1 MRGFPKP
8 QTVICPGLCVAAL
21 AVWTS
26 AQSPVVQGPQ
36 LPQFKSGVEIM
47 RVEATVLD
55 RHTRRPIRGLTI
67 ADFVVK
73 VNGQPQEVVALTELV
88 APGVDRSSAEWT
100 LEAPIGVTDNTR
112 HPVAEEERL
121 IAIVMDDAITRS
133 AASAPYYRHIGRAA
147 AHRIVDE
154 LGPHDRAA
162 VIFAQFNQHAQEFTA
177 DRALLRRAIDT
188 YNPQPLD
195 PGLALAMSLG
205 TLRRTR
211 AFLADMPEHRRAV
224 FYVTLGPGTREG
236 NGPQDLQVDMG
247 TSLGRQ
253 SMLQREEAAS
263 GMTALQGAMQAA
275 RLAHVPV
282 YPISTQGLPAP
293 SAGELRRGLLPLN
306 TFDGLRALADSSGGR
321 AVFNT
326 NAPDRE
332 VAGIFDELSSV
343 YLLAYSASFPMDGKV
358 RRLQVQVNRRDAEVT
373 LGTAHF
379 RTPRATAEGK
389 LAPAPPR
396 AATLLEAIASPIA
409 GGVLPLQLAVTPFAL
424 EDAPR
429 EAAAVVMTLGV
440 SLDEPV
446 KPGEVELLD
455 LETRIVDGEGRK
467 QVVEHRQTA
476 RLGTKADP
484 GTPYEIAL
492 RQDLRP
498 GRYHVRIG
506 ALLADGRS
514 GGVHATFTVPRFS
527 RDALSMSGV
536 ALGRAGGAPAGGR
549 EVLEGVLP
557 FTPTLARVFTRG
569 DAVGALVRVHQA
581 PNRLSAVDV
590 ETRITQR
597 GRGSRLRRHD
607 AVRPVT
613 LRRVRPRGAPVRV
626 AAEGVAARQ
635 LPADVRRRNRAR
647 RPGESRR
654 APRRPPL
661 SGIPARSDRRTRLR
675 CKIADT
681 RECPWHRQPTGTTTR
696 KTPAVIV
703 RGLP

>member
-1 MRGFPKP
+1 MRVLPTP
-8 QTVICPGLCVAAL
+8 RTVFCQGLCVATL

-26 AQSPVVQGPQ
+26 AQSPDVQETQ
-36 LPQFKSGVEIM
+36 LPQFKSGVEIT

-55 RHTRRPIRGLTI
+55 RRTRQPIRGLTI
-67 ADFVVK
+67 ADFVVT

-100 LEAPIGVTDNTR
+100 LEAPIGVTDNRR

-121 IAIVMDDAITRS
+121 IAIVMDDAITDS
-133 AASAPYYRHIGRAA
+133 AAGAPYYRQIGKAS
-147 AHRIVDE
+147 AHAVIDE

-162 VIFAQFNQHAQEFTA
+162 VIFAQSNQHAQEFTA
-177 DRALLRRAIDT
+177 DRALLRKAIDT
-188 YNPQPLD
+188 YNPAPMD
-195 PGLALAMSLG
+195 PWLAKEMSVG

-211 AFLADMPEHRRAV
+211 AFLAGMPDHRRAV
-224 FYVTLGPGTREG
+224 FYITLGLGGRDKDVPE
-236 NGPQDLQVDMG
+236 DLQMDMA
-247 TSLGRQ
+247 TSLGER
-253 SMLQREEAAS
+253 SLLARENDAAAMS
-263 GMTALQGAMQAA
+263 ALQGAIQAA

-282 YPISTQGLPAP
+282 YPISTRGLAAP
-293 SAGELRRGLLPLN
+293 GALEIRRGLAPMGRY
-306 TFDGLRALADSSGGR
+306 DGLRALADSSGGR

-343 YLLAYSASFPMDGKV
+343 YLLGYSASFPMDGKV

-373 LGTAHF
+373 LGTLHF

-389 LAPAPPR
+389 LAPALPR

-409 GGVLPLQLAVTPFAL
+409 GGVLPLQLTAAPFAID
-424 EDAPR
+424 DAAR
-429 EAAAVVMTLGV
+429 GAAAVVMTLGV

-455 LETRIVDGEGRK
+455 IETRIFDAEGRK

-476 RLGTKADP
+476 RLGAKADP

-549 EVLEGVLP
+549 DVLEGVLT
-557 FTPTLARVFTRG
+557 FAPTLARVFTS
-569 DAVGALVRVHQA
+569 DDVVGALVRVHQA
-581 PNRLSAVDV
+581 PNRLSVVDV
-590 ETRITQR
+590 ETRITNAAGEVFYGNTTPYVPSQF
-597 GRGSRLRRHD
+597 
-607 AVRPVT
+607 AVSGHVEHRFELPLKALEPGDYLLT
-613 LRRVRPRGAPVRV
+613 FAAASERGARTGREVRFV
-626 AAEGVAARQ
+626 
-635 LPADVRRRNRAR
+635 VRRR
-647 RPGESRR
+647 
-654 APRRPPL
+654 
-661 SGIPARSDRRTRLR
+661 
-675 CKIADT
+675 
-681 RECPWHRQPTGTTTR
+681 
-696 KTPAVIV
+696 
-703 RGLP
+703 